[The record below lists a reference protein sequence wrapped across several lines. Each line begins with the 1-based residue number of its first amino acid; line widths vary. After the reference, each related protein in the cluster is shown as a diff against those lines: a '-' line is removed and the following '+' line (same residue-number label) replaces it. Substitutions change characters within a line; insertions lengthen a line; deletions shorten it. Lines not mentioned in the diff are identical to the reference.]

1 MANMVNTV
9 ITFAMSFLTPCFVV
23 HKCGMYHLYHIFTP
37 QYLHICKEQIF
48 ANPFF
53 HPVIDV

>member
-1 MANMVNTV
+1 MANMVNV
-9 ITFAMSFLTPCFVV
+9 TFVMLFLTPRVLV
-23 HKCGMYHLYHIFTP
+23 RKCGIYHLCHIFTP